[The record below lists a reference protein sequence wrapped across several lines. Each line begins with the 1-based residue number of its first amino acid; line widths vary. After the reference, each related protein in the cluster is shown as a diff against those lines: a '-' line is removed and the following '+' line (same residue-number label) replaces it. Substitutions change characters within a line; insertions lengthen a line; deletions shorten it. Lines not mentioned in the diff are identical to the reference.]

1 MEKTVKTVN
10 DLTQEERT
18 ERIGLAIRGFQQSV
32 DGMDAKFRQTMLSI
46 CYGIICDL
54 YELDFQVMWLHTA
67 EVRRLMTAKNTEK
80 PEDNPKE

>member
-1 MEKTVKTVN
+1 MEKVKTID

-18 ERIGLAIRGFQQSV
+18 ERIDLAIRGYQRAV
-32 DGMDAKFRQTMLSI
+32 AGMDAKFRQTMLSI

-67 EVRRLMTAKNTEK
+67 EVRRLMTAKNAEK
-80 PEDNPKE
+80 PESGSEE